1 MNGINLHRLQVFRTV
16 FETDSVSAAARAMRL
31 SQPTVSR
38 HIQIF
43 EDELGLHLFSNV
55 SGRLEPTWEAQRLYA
70 ESGGLFERL
79 GQVEQSVDSIRR
91 GKQEALRIMA
101 TAALSNKV
109 LPEAIG
115 KLHGQFPELEVVLDG
130 GRQSNQ
136 LPALQEGSTDLVV
149 GGAWGGRPEL
159 RQWKIGLMPL
169 VAVVPHDHPRAGEDA
184 FDLAWL
190 QGCDYVNHNVH
201 APLGSRVEA
210 ELSRRGI
217 EPRRRLTALSIPFAV
232 GLARGAGL
240 CTVVDRFSISVLR
253 GSGMRVLPLAK
264 PLELEMAVTQ
274 MANRPER
281 SPVTAFVSAMRSAFA
296 TALAEPLNG
305 D

>member
-16 FETDSVSAAARAMRL
+16 FETDSVSAAARVMRL

-38 HIQIF
+38 HLKIF
-43 EDELGLHLFSNV
+43 EDELGLVLFRNV
-55 SGRLEPTWEAQRLYA
+55 LGRLEPTWEAQRLYS

-101 TAALSNKV
+101 TAALANAV
-109 LPEAIG
+109 VPDAIG
-115 KLHGQFPELEVVLDG
+115 RLHQQFPDLEVVVDS
-130 GRQSNQ
+130 GRQTNQ
-136 LPALQEGSTDLVV
+136 LPALREGAADLGV
-149 GGAWGGRPEL
+149 GGAWGDRPEL
-159 RQWKIGLMPL
+159 RQWIIGLMPL
-169 VAVVPHDHPRAGEDA
+169 VAVVPPDHPRAGEEV

-190 QGCDYVNHNVH
+190 HGSDYVNHNVH
-201 APLGSRVEA
+201 APLGARVEA

-240 CTVVDRFSISVLR
+240 CTVVDRLSVTALR
-253 GSGMRVLPLAK
+253 GSGMRVLPLAN
-264 PLELEMAVTQ
+264 PLELELAVIQ
-274 MANRPER
+274 LANRSER
-281 SPVTAFVSAMRSAFA
+281 SPVRAFVSAMRGAY
-296 TALAEPLNG
+296 AEAISSPMN
-305 D
+305 

>member
-16 FETDSVSAAARAMRL
+16 FETGSVSAAARVIRL

-38 HIQIF
+38 HVQIF
-43 EDELGLHLFSNV
+43 EDELGLLLFRNV

-101 TAALSNKV
+101 TAALANAV
-109 LPEAIG
+109 LPDAIG
-115 KLHGQFPELEVVLDG
+115 KLHGQFPDLEVVLDG

-136 LPALQEGSTDLVV
+136 LPSLQEGSTDLVV
-149 GGAWGGRPEL
+149 GGAWGDRPEL
-159 RQWKIGLMPL
+159 RQWIIGLMPL
-169 VAVVPHDHPRAGEDA
+169 VAVVPPDHPRAGEEV

-190 QGCDYVNHNVH
+190 QGCDYVNHNIH
-201 APLGSRVEA
+201 APLGARVEA
-210 ELSRRGI
+210 ELARRGI
-217 EPRRRLTALSIPFAV
+217 EPRRRLTALSIPFSV

-240 CTVVDRFSISVLR
+240 CTVVDRLSVRTLR
-253 GSGMRVLPLAK
+253 GSGMRMLPLAE
-264 PLELEMAVTQ
+264 PLELELAVAQ

-281 SPVTAFVSAMRSAFA
+281 SPVTAFISAMRSAYA
-296 TALAEPLNG
+296 KALAEPLN
-305 D
+305 